1 MKQFVLIFT
10 FDLVFLLIPLVTRT
24 HSLIFV
30 LGIFLTQRQQKL
42 LNGAMPL
49 LHSSRTLLFSLIN
62 DSHFSRI
69 HIIIQWIECDLLDL
83 EKTTLKII
91 SNTTALFSG
100 LGCLHTLNHLKQ
112 NNLMNIPNLHIGKS
126 KCKHIKLGESPHNCL
141 VAEPGIKFSQAC
153 LYESCH
159 SYSY

>member
-1 MKQFVLIFT
+1 MLIFT

-62 DSHFSRI
+62 DTFFTHSHY
-69 HIIIQWIECDLLDL
+69 
-83 EKTTLKII
+83 
-91 SNTTALFSG
+91 
-100 LGCLHTLNHLKQ
+100 
-112 NNLMNIPNLHIGKS
+112 NL
-126 KCKHIKLGESPHNCL
+126 
-141 VAEPGIKFSQAC
+141 VD
-153 LYESCH
+153 
-159 SYSY
+159 